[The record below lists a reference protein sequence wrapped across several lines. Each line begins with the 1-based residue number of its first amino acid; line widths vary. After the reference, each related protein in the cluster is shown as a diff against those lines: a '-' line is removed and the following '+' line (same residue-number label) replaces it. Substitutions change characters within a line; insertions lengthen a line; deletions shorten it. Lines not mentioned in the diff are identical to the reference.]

1 MKSKLGVSV
10 QMQCTLSGLILN
22 PRRHRGSA
30 FGDLRARPFASGLSS
45 SVAMVGTCPPP
56 TAVRTGHGNC
66 QNSKRKNWVGCR
78 GKSGPALGGTEYRLM
93 PSACRLIVRAKL

>member
-56 TAVRTGHGNC
+56 RPRSGRVMGIAKIQREKIGWGAGV
-66 QNSKRKNWVGCR
+66 KVGR
-78 GKSGPALGGTEYRLM
+78 H
-93 PSACRLIVRAKL
+93 